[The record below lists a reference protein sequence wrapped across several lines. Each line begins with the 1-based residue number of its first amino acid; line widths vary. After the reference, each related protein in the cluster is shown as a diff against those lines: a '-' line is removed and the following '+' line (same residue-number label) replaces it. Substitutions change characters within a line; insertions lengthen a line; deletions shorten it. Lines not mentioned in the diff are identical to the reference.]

1 ARSGEGA
8 PKVLVISK
16 ITYWLVNSV
25 QPFRVAMSKTA
36 RDAPAGRPQAR
47 KLPGR
52 RWRPETGSR
61 AGTEAAHRLLV
72 FIHPRLELL
81 VRKEPR
87 LRQRRLFLPQAPGDE
102 QQQFRPFCRRQLLG
116 GAFDFGQRFHGVIL
130 PSGAQVG
137 NRTLAD
143 PGPTGH
149 GEQPDGGLLDK
160 L

>member
-1 ARSGEGA
+1 
-8 PKVLVISK
+8 
-16 ITYWLVNSV
+16 
-25 QPFRVAMSKTA
+25 
-36 RDAPAGRPQAR
+36 
-47 KLPGR
+47 
-52 RWRPETGSR
+52 
-61 AGTEAAHRLLV
+61 GTEAAHRLLV

-116 GAFDFGQRFHGVIL
+116 GAFDFGQRFHEVIL

-143 PGPTGH
+143 QWPSQAPPTTRWKAVRRAGLRCNRGAWESH
-149 GEQPDGGLLDK
+149 RTAVSTHSPPFSYRNSSQPPMIPFEP
-160 L
+160 